1 MNSVTADSTAVMRIA
16 ALLDEGSFV
25 EIGGAITARST
36 DFNLQNAP
44 TPGDGLMVIWF
55 MCTVRIRKCCM
66 ERSVRCMQKR

>member
-44 TPGDGLMVIWF
+44 TPGDGVL
-55 MCTVRIRKCCM
+55 T
-66 ERSVRCMQKR
+66 

>member
-25 EIGGAITARST
+25 EIGGAIT
-36 DFNLQNAP
+36 
-44 TPGDGLMVIWF
+44 VIWS
-55 MCTVRIRKCCM
+55 MCTARIRKCCM

>member
-36 DFNLQNAP
+36 DFNCRMPRHREMVSLQ
-44 TPGDGLMVIWF
+44 DMV
-55 MCTVRIRKCCM
+55 
-66 ERSVRCMQKR
+66 

>member
-36 DFNLQNAP
+36 FCAE
-44 TPGDGLMVIWF
+44 T
-55 MCTVRIRKCCM
+55 
-66 ERSVRCMQKR
+66 